1 MSGTIDMNN
10 PLVAAIMKNLSEKG
24 LLAKTGKAAKG
35 KPGRKALS
43 DEQKGKNAVA
53 NASAAEKLFESKGYK
68 NCKAH
73 DTIRSFNKWLEVGR
87 RVKKGENGLKIKK
100 GSYALFHVDQTSE
113 MPKDT
118 KAPVVH

>member
-1 MSGTIDMNN
+1 MSGSIDLNN
-10 PLVAAIMKNLSEKG
+10 PLVQQVLKTLEAKG
-24 LLAKTGKAAKG
+24 LVKLTNGKNKG
-35 KPGRKALS
+35 KPGRQALS
-43 DEQKGKNAVA
+43 DGQKAKNAAA

-73 DTIRSFNKWLEVGR
+73 ETIRSFNKWLEVGR

-100 GSYALFHVDQTSE
+100 GSYALFHISQTSE